1 MSWQSLMHAWR
12 NELIMIS
19 DHTNRGIRSSICQQ
33 YPWLEESGVI
43 DVLIPKKEPVLLAKL
58 GIDVSVAII
67 GGQALFFQAP
77 FLDLWFPSLRVQH
90 QYPEMMPKLRCDKG
104 AIKFVLS
111 GAMIMAPGL
120 TSPGATIHTEVE
132 KDVAVAVYAEGIEPA
147 MAIGVTKM
155 STQEMRDVNKG
166 IAVDN
171 LTYLADGL
179 WKNPVV
185 G

>member
-1 MSWQSLMHAWR
+1 MPLASRRVSVM
-12 NELIMIS
+12 
-19 DHTNRGIRSSICQQ
+19 
-33 YPWLEESGVI
+33 
-43 DVLIPKKEPVLLAKL
+43 LAKL
-58 GIDVSVAII
+58 GIDVSVAIV

-77 FLDLWFPSLRVQH
+77 FLALWFPYLRIQH
-90 QYPEMMPKLRCDKG
+90 QYPEIMPKLRCDKG

-120 TSPGATIHTEVE
+120 TSPGATIHNEVK

-155 STQEMRDVNKG
+155 STLEMREINKG

-171 LTYLADGL
+171 LTCLADGL